1 MGEVRGFIK
10 YKRSD
15 FSKLEVKDRIK
26 NFNEFTEQLP
36 DKELQNQGAR
46 CMDCG
51 VPFCQSGCP
60 VDNLIP
66 DWNDLV
72 YNNKWEDAVKRLHR
86 TNNFPEFTGRVCPA
100 PCENSCVLAINQP
113 AVTIKNIEKTIIEKA
128 FENGLVVPKA
138 PKVRNN
144 KSVAVVGSGPAGLAC
159 ADQLNQKGYSVEVFE
174 KNEVIGGLLVLGIP
188 DFKLNKEIVKRRID
202 LIEKEGVK
210 FHTNVNIGVDKT
222 ISELKNEYDSVVLC
236 GGAENPRDL
245 PVEGRDL
252 SGVYFAMDFLSQ
264 QNRRIAGIAI
274 DEKDL
279 IDAKDKDVI
288 VIGGGD
294 TGSDC
299 IGTSIRQGAKSVI
312 NFELLPKPPEVRGK
326 ENPWPEWANIERTST
341 SHEEGCVREYAVMT
355 KSFEGENG
363 SLKKVKVVRLKF
375 GPKDPNTGQRQ
386 MKEIPN
392 SEFEIKADLVFL
404 AMGFFGPNK
413 NSLIEELNIK
423 LDQRS
428 NVLTDSNYMTN
439 IDGVFAA
446 GDMRRG
452 QSLVVWAISEGRK
465 AAQSVDTYLK
475 HKSD

>member
-1 MGEVRGFIK
+1 MGEVKGFIK
-10 YKRSD
+10 YKRSE
-15 FSKLEVKDRIK
+15 FLKLKVEERIN
-26 NFNEFTEQLP
+26 NFNEFTQVLP

-72 YNNKWEDAVKRLHR
+72 YNDGWDEAVKRLHR

-100 PCENSCVLAINQP
+100 PCESSCVLAINQP
-113 AVTIKNIEKTIIEKA
+113 AVTIKNIEKSIIEKA
-128 FENGLVVPKA
+128 FENGLVTPKP
-138 PKVRNN
+138 PKVRKNQT
-144 KSVAVVGSGPAGLAC
+144 VAVVGSGPSGLAC
-159 ADQLNQKGYSVEVFE
+159 ADQLNQQGYFVDVFE

-188 DFKLNKEIVKRRID
+188 DFKLEKKIVNRRID
-202 LIEKEGVK
+202 LLQQEGIK
-210 FHTNVNIGVDKT
+210 FHTSVNVGVDKT
-222 ISELKNEYDSVVLC
+222 LSDLKKEFDAVVLC

-245 PVEGRDL
+245 PVKGRDL
-252 SGVYFAMDFLSQ
+252 SGVYFAMDYLSQ
-264 QNRRIAGIAI
+264 QNRRIAGIKI
-274 DEKDL
+274 DHSEL
-279 IDAKDKDVI
+279 IDAKDKDVV

-299 IGTSIRQGAKSVI
+299 IGTAIRQGAKSVT
-312 NFELLPKPPEVRGK
+312 NFELLPKPPVER
-326 ENPWPEWANIERTST
+326 ENNNPWPQWANIERTST

-355 KSFEGENG
+355 KSFEGQNG
-363 SLKKVKVVRLKF
+363 SLEKVEIIRLKF
-375 GPKDPNTGQRQ
+375 GPKDPNTDQRQ

-392 SEFEIKADLVFL
+392 SEFEVKADLVFL
-404 AMGFFGPNK
+404 AMGFLGPTK

-428 NVLTDSNYMTN
+428 NVLTDSRYMTN
-439 IDGVFAA
+439 LDGVFAA

-465 AAQSVDTYLK
+465 AAQSVNTYLK
-475 HKSD
+475 QTSD